1 MCVLESIVTTAL
13 PILTK
18 LVAISGVS
26 FAIAK
31 TGGGNKLVFIVR
43 LITFPS
49 SLLPGITITPTICL
63 CRLQFP

>member
-13 PILTK
+13 SILTK
-18 LVAISGVS
+18 LAISGVS
-26 FAIAK
+26 CAIAK

-49 SLLPGITITPTICL
+49 S
-63 CRLQFP
+63 

>member
-1 MCVLESIVTTAL
+1 MCVLASIVTTAL

-18 LVAISGVS
+18 LAISGVS

-49 SLLPGITITPTICL
+49 SLLPGITLLFFL